1 MIEPSGY
8 DPVDLICLG
17 IAVALLLRQ
26 LTRMERFYWPRVVI
40 LTFLLWVPTVYLF
53 LLCFGSLPATTCEPS
68 YNEPETFTLAAY

>member
-17 IAVALLLRQ
+17 LLVALLLR
-26 LTRMERFYWPRVVI
+26 LLVRMERFYWPRVLI

-53 LLCFGSLPATTCEPS
+53 LLCFESPPPPSCVLDFSEPDS
-68 YNEPETFTLAAY
+68 FTLLEF